1 MTRAWKL
8 RQLSLIYRF
17 VLQRQ
22 SSTLPQISMETL
34 NNRTDVVNNC
44 PPVGHCPH
52 SVCHGGVGGRL
63 LTCCT
68 VYGSLHWMLRYKYIT
83 ALHLNRWLNN
93 STVWWNIW
101 PTCMGN
107 LYMHMCQNTLWPV
120 VSEWSNALD
129 LFLSLNNV
137 KAKTWK
143 ETGLNGGSL
152 TVVSNF
158 VVDWQ

>member
-1 MTRAWKL
+1 
-8 RQLSLIYRF
+8 
-17 VLQRQ
+17 
-22 SSTLPQISMETL
+22 
-34 NNRTDVVNNC
+34 
-44 PPVGHCPH
+44 
-52 SVCHGGVGGRL
+52 
-63 LTCCT
+63 
-68 VYGSLHWMLRYKYIT
+68 
-83 ALHLNRWLNN
+83 
-93 STVWWNIW
+93 
-101 PTCMGN
+101 MGN